1 MIQEQIQLTIKERLK
16 ETSPNVNQS
25 SNKVTDSNG
34 NSTMKTLSQQ
44 VNIQDI
50 KKTTNLNDE
59 KGVSKQNLLINNQT
73 KG

>member
-1 MIQEQIQLTIKERLK
+1 MQEQIQLTIKERLK

-25 SNKVTDSNG
+25 SNKVIDSNG